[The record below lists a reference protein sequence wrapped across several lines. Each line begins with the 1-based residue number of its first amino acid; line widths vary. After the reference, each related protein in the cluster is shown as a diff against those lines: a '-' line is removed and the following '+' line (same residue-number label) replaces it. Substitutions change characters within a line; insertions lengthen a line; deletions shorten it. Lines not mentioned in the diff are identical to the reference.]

1 LRLSWTDLTL
11 PEDVAVDRPKVAEA
25 TGARSSYEREKRYRR
40 RDGSLVWCHLTVS
53 PQWGLGD
60 TPTTNVVV
68 LQDITAR
75 VTAEEALR
83 EIEARLNAN
92 LRITS
97 TGHAVVRVADRK
109 YLDCNEAWLQMFG
122 YRRDEVIGRTAAEL
136 GLYESPQELQRVSRL
151 IDLDGR
157 VGLSEIRLRRK
168 SGEIGEFLTNAT
180 PLQVEG
186 ATCMLAVIHD
196 VTAFN
201 AAERAR
207 RESEERYRTL
217 FNLAPSGVVLM
228 DEQGKFLA
236 FNDVACEI
244 AGWSREEFAALSLAD
259 VGSDIDPA
267 QRPARFEQLRAGK
280 SIEFETSHRR
290 RDGALRDVLIRARM
304 IQLGGEARVL
314 AVWNDVTSRRQT
326 EAALRRSGERFRALI
341 EKSTDM
347 TILLDA
353 GLRTSFWSPSATA
366 QLGWAAEDLAT
377 KGLLDLVHGETRAE
391 LESSLGLLQRTPG
404 EVVPLNLRAQHKDG
418 TWRDVHG
425 TCRNLLDDRAV
436 GALVVNARDVTAERS
451 LERQLQQS
459 QKLESVGRLAG
470 GVAHDFNNLLTVI
483 LSCTE
488 QLESDLRSSG
498 TANLEDVEEVR
509 EAGARAGDLTGQLLA
524 FSRRQVLTPQALS
537 LDEVL
542 ASSEKLLRRVLGED
556 IALVVRPGSAPWAI
570 FADRGQLD
578 QIFVNLAVNARDA
591 MPDGGTLTVET
602 ATEPAGGK
610 GPGEWV
616 CLRVTDSGTG
626 MSPEVRERLFEP
638 FFTTKPVGK
647 GTGLGLATVH
657 GIVSQSGGVIRV
669 DSALGRGTTF
679 EVCFPR
685 SMAAPARP
693 ASGPLPMAL
702 RGTETVLLIEDD
714 AQVRGITA
722 QALQKAGY
730 KVLVAADGE
739 QAVGLFGS
747 RSTSIDLVI
756 SDVVMPG
763 MNGRRTVE
771 ELRRSSPDLKALFVS
786 GYTHDVISGRGV
798 LDSGLQFLSKPFT
811 PNTLLARVREVLA
824 AKVS

>member
-1 LRLSWTDLTL
+1 MSDAGDFEGVLAQFTDLSDRRAAIARQNALAAVVETSEDAIISRGTDGIVRTWNPAAERL
-11 PEDVAVDRPKVAEA
+11 FQYSADEVTGKHISLLNPPELRARLAEVRADVDR
-25 TGARSSYEREKRYRR
+25 GANVDSLIVPAMRK
-40 RDGSLVWCHLTVS
+40 DGSRFEMSV
-53 PQWGLGD
+53 
-60 TPTTNVVV
+60 
-68 LQDITAR
+68 
-75 VTAEEALR
+75 
-83 EIEARLNAN
+83 
-92 LRITS
+92 
-97 TGHAVVRVADRK
+97 
-109 YLDCNEAWLQMFG
+109 
-122 YRRDEVIGRTAAEL
+122 
-136 GLYESPQELQRVSRL
+136 RVSRL
-151 IDLDGR
+151 LDADGQVQGASVVVR
-157 VGLSEIRLRRK
+157 DISAQRNAETALRR
-168 SGEIGEFLTNAT
+168 
-180 PLQVEG
+180 
-186 ATCMLAVIHD
+186 
-196 VTAFN
+196 
-201 AAERAR
+201 AE
-207 RESEERYRTL
+207 
-217 FNLAPSGVVLM
+217 
-228 DEQGKFLA
+228 
-236 FNDVACEI
+236 
-244 AGWSREEFAALSLAD
+244 
-259 VGSDIDPA
+259 
-267 QRPARFEQLRAGK
+267 EQLR
-280 SIEFETSHRR
+280 
-290 RDGALRDVLIRARM
+290 
-304 IQLGGEARVL
+304 Q
-314 AVWNDVTSRRQT
+314 
-326 EAALRRSGERFRALI
+326 
-341 EKSTDM
+341 
-347 TILLDA
+347 
-353 GLRTSFWSPSATA
+353 A
-366 QLGWAAEDLAT
+366 Q
-377 KGLLDLVHGETRAE
+377 R
-391 LESSLGLLQRTPG
+391 
-404 EVVPLNLRAQHKDG
+404 
-418 TWRDVHG
+418 
-425 TCRNLLDDRAV
+425 
-436 GALVVNARDVTAERS
+436 
-451 LERQLQQS
+451 
-459 QKLESVGRLAG
+459 LESVGRLAG